1 MKQQEKEWFLSLP
14 KEIKL
19 QLIGDMIK
27 EGQTMMALEAAKIL
41 LDAPITEGGISTDE
55 IKEVMDTSIAKLPK
69 KDQK

>member
-1 MKQQEKEWFLSLP
+1 MKQQEREWFLSLP

-19 QLIGDMIK
+19 QLMGDMIK
-27 EGQTMMALEAAKIL
+27 EGQTMMALEVAKIL
-41 LDAPITEGGISTDE
+41 LDAPFAKGGISTDD